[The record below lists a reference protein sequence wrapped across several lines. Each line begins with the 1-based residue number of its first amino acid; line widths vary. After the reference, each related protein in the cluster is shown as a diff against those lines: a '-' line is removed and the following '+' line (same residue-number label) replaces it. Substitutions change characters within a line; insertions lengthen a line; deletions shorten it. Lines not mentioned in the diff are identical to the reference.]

1 MNLSIMQIRST
12 ACILVLLTHVSAAF
26 NVNNS
31 IGFQTSLIAFIN
43 QFSRFGTPLF
53 CVITGFLFAKY
64 FYSSINIKYFYQ
76 SRISKILIPY
86 LVWSLIYS
94 IIIFFFSKKLFSTFI
109 QEPIISLLSGKAFY
123 HLYFMSTIL
132 QFCLIFPLLRL
143 LRNVNVFTL
152 TVSALIINIL
162 SIVFLYKSDI
172 YFISDR
178 AFVGNWL
185 FYFVFG
191 IVFFR
196 YKNFKFNLKVNLI
209 IIATI
214 TFFILFEVL
223 INKKLFESTRL
234 ENLIYIPI
242 LFATLYSV
250 FNKKISNNLI
260 KIGYYSMGI
269 YLIHPILILV
279 LKKIIPNIFF
289 QQYPTSLFILI
300 LLITIS
306 FCMAFCSLISRFNF
320 SKLLITLPKK

>member
-1 MNLSIMQIRST
+1 MQIRSV
-12 ACILVLLTHVSAAF
+12 ACILVLLTHVSAVF
-26 NVNNS
+26 FIKNS
-31 IGFQTSLIAFIN
+31 NEFQNIFLTFVN

-53 CVITGFLFAKY
+53 CVITGFLFANY
-64 FYSSINIKYFYQ
+64 FFKEINVKSFYE

-86 LVWSLIYS
+86 LVWSLIY
-94 IIIFFFSKKLFSTFI
+94 IIIVFFFSKKLFFIFI

-143 LRNVNVFTL
+143 LRNINAFIL
-152 TVSALIINIL
+152 LISALILNIISL
-162 SIVFLYKSDI
+162 VFLYKSDI

-178 AFVGNWL
+178 AFVGNWF
-185 FYFVFG
+185 FYFIFG
-191 IVFFR
+191 IIF
-196 YKNFKFNLKVNLI
+196 FKFRDFKLNLKINLTI
-209 IIATI
+209 LATI
-214 TFFILFEVL
+214 TLFILFEVV

-234 ENLIYIPI
+234 ENLIYIPV
-242 LFATLYSV
+242 LFVTLYSI

-300 LLITIS
+300 LLTTIC
-306 FCMAFCSLISRFNF
+306 FCMVFCSIISRFNF